1 MLMGYDQR
9 GNWSKEAGSISEVS
23 WVENNIKSLIN
34 DSNIPSSKIVL
45 GVPFYTRLW
54 MESEEDGLTTKVY
67 TMNDSKEFLSEYNL
81 TPTMD
86 YLSGQN
92 YIALNLNGISYKL
105 WIEDADSMSKR
116 ADIVNNYNLAG
127 ITAWQK
133 GFETE
138 DIWKL
143 LYEKLK

>member
-1 MLMGYDQR
+1 
-9 GNWSKEAGSISEVS
+9 
-23 WVENNIKSLIN
+23 
-34 DSNIPSSKIVL
+34 
-45 GVPFYTRLW
+45 
-54 MESEEDGLTTKVY
+54 
-67 TMNDSKEFLSEYNL
+67 
-81 TPTMD
+81 
-86 YLSGQN
+86 
-92 YIALNLNGISYKL
+92 
-105 WIEDADSMSKR
+105 MSKR